1 MDDEMHLP
9 WDRQSLED
17 LLRKV
22 IPTGETSK
30 VDLKRDFEL
39 SDVPHQ
45 AELLKDISAIANT
58 YNQHYRNHGFVVFG
72 VEQTSLVGCTFPDNE
87 DHVQASIDDLIK
99 KYLGQ
104 FITTHLFIFSD
115 ADKQW
120 GVLVVPPTR
129 NAPHVFINDV
139 HKRYRGDV
147 YVRNGTMTVKAQPE
161 DYVRF
166 FGQRLEEHTYEL
178 RQTVSDL

>member
-1 MDDEMHLP
+1 MHLP

-72 VEQTSLVGCTFPDNE
+72 VEQTSLVGCTLRWARLSE
-87 DHVQASIDDLIK
+87 Q
-99 KYLGQ
+99 
-104 FITTHLFIFSD
+104 IFRV
-115 ADKQW
+115 DKW
-120 GVLVVPPTR
+120 SVC
-129 NAPHVFINDV
+129 
-139 HKRYRGDV
+139 RG
-147 YVRNGTMTVKAQPE
+147 
-161 DYVRF
+161 
-166 FGQRLEEHTYEL
+166 
-178 RQTVSDL
+178 